1 MLKYTITKSDA
12 NNGTKDKWYGRI
24 VYDET
29 IDMDGLAEHMRQHN
43 IPYTKGQLKGVM
55 ADLVRCIYELTTAG
69 KKVKLPDLGIFR
81 IKARGKGAKTKDD
94 CTITECL
101 LGNNL
106 SFRPSGAMRTKTWGD
121 ERNRWDVKWKRV
133 ERV

>member
-81 IKARGKGAKTKDD
+81 I
-94 CTITECL
+94 
-101 LGNNL
+101 
-106 SFRPSGAMRTKTWGD
+106 
-121 ERNRWDVKWKRV
+121 
-133 ERV
+133 